1 MVDLINL
8 VTLGISAFVATNIDD
23 IFILMILFS
32 GSSLTFPAR
41 QVVLGQYIGM
51 GLLVAISALGSLIPL
66 LIPLHLIGLLGLVPI
81 AIGIKKLIQVVR
93 KKNDAGD
100 PTQIIQEK
108 NPRNK
113 YRSYLSFLTVTTV
126 TFSNG
131 GDNIGVYTPMFSKY
145 NSIAEI
151 TILVTIFMVMTG
163 VWCIAAYYL
172 VNHPLIAS
180 KIRRIGHFVLPFI
193 LIGLGIYILVG
204 SFA

>member
-1 MVDLINL
+1 
-8 VTLGISAFVATNIDD
+8 
-23 IFILMILFS
+23 
-32 GSSLTFPAR
+32 
-41 QVVLGQYIGM
+41 M

-66 LIPLHLIGLLGLVPI
+66 LIPLQLIGLLGLVPI

-113 YRSYLSFLTVTTV
+113 YRSYLSFLTVTAV

-131 GDNIGVYTPMFSKY
+131 GDNIGGYTPMFAKY

-163 VWCIAAYYL
+163 AWCIATYYL

>member
-1 MVDLINL
+1 VYEY
-8 VTLGISAFVATNIDD
+8 
-23 IFILMILFS
+23 
-32 GSSLTFPAR
+32 R
-41 QVVLGQYIGM
+41 YEYR
-51 GLLVAISALGSLIPL
+51 LGSQL
-66 LIPLHLIGLLGLVPI
+66 LTSLNII
-81 AIGIKKLIQVVR
+81 ALEIH
-93 KKNDAGD
+93 AGD
-100 PTQIIQEK
+100 PTQIVQEK

-113 YRSYLSFLTVTTV
+113 YRSYLSFLTVTAV

-131 GDNIGVYTPMFSKY
+131 GDNIGVYTPMFAKY